1 MKKEKGQQ
9 NKGKMGHNKM
19 GHNKMG
25 HNKMEENKMSHNKAK
40 MGHNKKGGKK
50 VTEFFKLKEEARL
63 ADKPSFEY
71 TNKQDVTTTYVQAK
85 TKTGMIIY
93 KKK

>member
-19 GHNKMG
+19 EENKMG
-25 HNKMEENKMSHNKAK
+25 HNK
-40 MGHNKKGGKK
+40 NKKGGKK
-50 VTEFFKLKEEARL
+50 VTEFFRLKEEARL

-71 TNKQDVTTTYVQAK
+71 TNKDGVKNTYVKTK
-85 TKTGMIIY
+85 TKTGMTIY
-93 KKK
+93 KQK

>member
-19 GHNKMG
+19 GHNKMEENKMG
-25 HNKMEENKMSHNKAK
+25 HNKMGHNK
-40 MGHNKKGGKK
+40 NKKGGKK
-50 VTEFFKLKEEARL
+50 VTEFFRLKEEARL

-71 TNKQDVTTTYVQAK
+71 TNKNGVKNTYVKTK
-85 TKTGMIIY
+85 TKTGMTIY
-93 KKK
+93 KQK

>member
-19 GHNKMG
+19 
-25 HNKMEENKMSHNKAK
+25 EENKMGHNKAK
-40 MGHNKKGGKK
+40 MGHNKNKKGGKK
-50 VTEFFKLKEEARL
+50 VTEFFRLKEEARL

-71 TNKQDVTTTYVQAK
+71 TNKNGVKNTYVKTK
-85 TKTGMIIY
+85 TKTGMTIY
-93 KKK
+93 KQK